1 MKKYILSLMM
11 GLCLSVSSFAQS
23 HSDRISIGV
32 GALYQRGLDATI
44 SWEHETRY
52 HNAWEYFVNG
62 YIKWDECASCGHVCQ
77 SRFGTTTVHGELV
90 LPTNPVWQEA
100 GTTTET
106 SELAQVLA
114 VTQTSLSVACMSVT
128 SIILPYVMGG
138 NCLFKPNVISLFP
151 SEKTCFAL
159 AS

>member
-1 MKKYILSLMM
+1 MKHATTTPGST
-11 GLCLSVSSFAQS
+11 SST
-23 HSDRISIGV
+23 V
-32 GALYQRGLDATI
+32 TL
-44 SWEHETRY
+44 
-52 HNAWEYFVNG
+52 NG
-62 YIKWDECASCGHVCQ
+62 MNVHHADMSAQ

-100 GTTTET
+100 GITTET

-114 VTQTSLSVACMSVT
+114 VTLTSLSVACMSVT

-138 NCLFKPNVISLFP
+138 DCLFKPNVISLFP
-151 SEKTCFAL
+151 NGKTCFAL

>member
-1 MKKYILSLMM
+1 MPPSHGNMKHATTMPGSTLST
-11 GLCLSVSSFAQS
+11 
-23 HSDRISIGV
+23 
-32 GALYQRGLDATI
+32 AT
-44 SWEHETRY
+44 S
-52 HNAWEYFVNG
+52 NG
-62 YIKWDECASCGHVCQ
+62 MNVHHADTSAQ

-90 LPTNPVWQEA
+90 LPTNPVWQDT

-114 VTQTSLSVACMSVT
+114 VTLTSLSVACMSVT

-138 NCLFKPNVISLFP
+138 DCLFKPNVISLFP
-151 SEKTCFAL
+151 NGKTCFAL

>member
-1 MKKYILSLMM
+1 MM
-11 GLCLSVSSFAQS
+11 GLFVSVSSFAQS
-23 HSDRISIGV
+23 HSDRISVGA

-52 HNAWEYFVNG
+52 HNAWEYFING
-62 YIKWDECASCGHVCQ
+62 YINGMNVHHADMSAQ

-100 GTTTET
+100 GITTET

-114 VTQTSLSVACMSVT
+114 VTLTSLSVACMSVT

-138 NCLFKPNVISLFP
+138 DCLFKPNVISLFP
-151 SEKTCFAL
+151 NGKTCFAL

>member
-1 MKKYILSLMM
+1 MM
-11 GLCLSVSSFAQS
+11 GLFVSVSSFAQS
-23 HSDRISIGV
+23 HSDRISVGA

-52 HNAWEYFVNG
+52 HNAWEYFING
-62 YIKWDECASCGHVCQ
+62 YIKWDECASCGPVCPE
-77 SRFGTTTVHGELV
+77 SFWTVHGELV

-100 GTTTET
+100 GITTET

-114 VTQTSLSVACMSVT
+114 VTLTSLSVACMSVT

-138 NCLFKPNVISLFP
+138 DCLFKPNVISLFP
-151 SEKTCFAL
+151 NGKTCFAL